1 LDYIRSHC
9 PMIKIRINLV
19 ITAVWIAML
28 ALLLIQI
35 YQTVQ
40 LYDRKS
46 DDFKAKVGTVIERI
60 AIRHEKAEDLRRY
73 LALLNQDFS
82 GQYQDVLRE
91 EFQNLF
97 EVKESISIRDTVLL
111 KDGELQN
118 YLIVTGTTYDTVSG
132 LTARQEVLA
141 RDVRQVRELF
151 DQESLSLF
159 ERDSIKAAHLLDQ
172 RVMHKIVKKAKY
184 VNELIVST
192 FRDNIYME
200 PTKRINP
207 VYLDSIIQ
215 AELKEDHLPTDYQFV
230 ITEENNKPVKFAQR
244 VNHYDLGLDTNK
256 SYAVT
261 LFPSSILEDKLV
273 MHMNFPNKRSFV
285 LKAMGSPLLISFAL
299 VVTIIFT
306 ITYMFKTILTQKK
319 LFEIKNDFIS
329 NMTHEFKTPIS
340 TISLACE
347 AMADPAM
354 MGESTQTA
362 APFVKM
368 ITEEN
373 RRLSTLVESIL
384 QSAVIDRGELN
395 VKEEKVPLV
404 EIIRQVAKGASFRI
418 AGSDG
423 ELILDLPKQEVYVT
437 ADRLHATNMISNLV
451 DNAIKYSKEKIHV
464 TVKLQ
469 VKDDKIVLT
478 VTDKGIGI
486 RKEHI
491 EKIFDKLYRVPTGNL
506 HNVKGFGL
514 GLSYVQALVELF
526 GWNIQVA
533 SQYGEGSVFTVNI
546 RK

>member
-1 LDYIRSHC
+1 
-9 PMIKIRINLV
+9 
-19 ITAVWIAML
+19 ML

-46 DDFKAKVGTVIERI
+46 EDFKAKIGTSIERI

-73 LALLNQDFS
+73 LELMNQDFT

-118 YLIVTGTTYDTVSG
+118 YLIVTGTTYDSISG

-151 DQESLSLF
+151 DQESMSLF
-159 ERDSIKAAHLLDQ
+159 ERDSIQAAHMLDQ

-192 FRDNIYME
+192 FRDNVYLE

-207 VYLDSIIQ
+207 VYLDSIMQ
-215 AELKEDHLPTDYQFV
+215 AELKHDNLPLDYQFV
-230 ITEENNKPVKFAQR
+230 ITEDNNKPVKFLQT
-244 VNHYDLGLDTNK
+244 VKHYDIHLDTSK
-256 SYAVT
+256 AYGVT

-273 MHMNFPNKRSFV
+273 LHVNFPNKRTFV
-285 LKAMGSPLLISFAL
+285 LKAMGSPLIISFAL

-347 AMADPAM
+347 AMSDPAM
-354 MGESTQTA
+354 MGGQTEPA

-368 ITEEN
+368 INEEN
-373 RRLSTLVESIL
+373 RRLGTLVESIL
-384 QSAVIDRGELN
+384 QSAVIDRGELK

-404 EIIRQVAKGASFRI
+404 EIIRQVAKTASFRI
-418 AGSDG
+418 AGNDG
-423 ELILDLPKQEVYVT
+423 ELVLDLPKKEVYVM
-437 ADRLHATNMISNLV
+437 ADRLHVTNMISNLV
-451 DNAIKYSKEKIHV
+451 DNAVKYSKEKIHV
-464 TVKLQ
+464 TVKLE
-469 VKDDKIVLT
+469 VKSDKIVFS
-478 VTDKGIGI
+478 VADKGIGI
-486 RKEHI
+486 RREHI
-491 EKIFDKLYRVPTGNL
+491 QKIFDKLYRVPTGNL

-514 GLSYVQALVELF
+514 GLSYVQALVDLF
-526 GWNIQVA
+526 GWSIHVN
-533 SQYGEGSVFTVNI
+533 SQFGEGSVFTVNI